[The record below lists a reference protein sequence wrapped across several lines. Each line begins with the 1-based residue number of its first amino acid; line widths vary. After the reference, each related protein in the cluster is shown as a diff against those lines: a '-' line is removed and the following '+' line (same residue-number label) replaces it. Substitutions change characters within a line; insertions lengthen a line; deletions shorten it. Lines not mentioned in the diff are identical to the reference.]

1 MGRRH
6 ASLQALKDAIDVR
19 NLLFYC
25 VPAVD
30 AGVLRVY
37 RSGANYDELII
48 TGTSE
53 RSDRHARSVRSLAMR
68 AQLLGF
74 RFSLNDGVLN
84 KLPLDAQLRVG
95 T

>member
-1 MGRRH
+1 MGH
-6 ASLQALKDAIDVR
+6 
-19 NLLFYC
+19 YC
-25 VPAVD
+25 
-30 AGVLRVY
+30 
-37 RSGANYDELII
+37 ANYDELII

-53 RSDRHARSVRSLAMR
+53 KSDRHARSVRSLAMR